1 MRFEDRMKLFCV
13 VLDRLEWIKWNRIGF
28 RKNDGW
34 WEMWLSLFSLLI
46 KLILYKHVNLEFLTI
61 DSFNKLSIMLEL
73 ACNIFT
79 IFYWSYL

>member
-1 MRFEDRMKLFCV
+1 MRMKNRMKLFCV
-13 VLDRLEWIKWNRIGF
+13 VLDRLEWIEWNRIGF
-28 RKNDGW
+28 NKNDSW

-46 KLILYKHVNLEFLTI
+46 KLILYKHVNLEFLTT

-79 IFYWSYL
+79 TFYLRYL